1 MNSKIDTN
9 ALQLELRRIR
19 VCRFCLSKEQSKLTS
34 IYMRDTR
41 IKTSAPLPI
50 QIMAIASMEVR
61 LSNNNLLCKKLL
73 KTFFKSVYFSQLLN
87 FVSSHG

>member
-61 LSNNNLLCKKLL
+61 LSNNNLLCKKR
-73 KTFFKSVYFSQLLN
+73 FFKSDYFSQLLN